1 MFGGINRFFPIK
13 IDLTMRI
20 DVVNHDDDVVVLLL
34 KREKASR

>member
-1 MFGGINRFFPIK
+1 MVSIDSVPIK

-20 DVVNHDDDVVVLLL
+20 DVVNHDDDVVVVLLL